1 MESLVLKPLPL
12 FVIIVL
18 IYCLA
23 IPVDIM
29 EIDSAQ
35 YATIAQEMILRN
47 DYLHVYDRGTEYLDK
62 PPFIFWITA
71 AFYHLFGMGTLAFK
85 LPSIL
90 FSCLGIFATY
100 KLTRIYYSR
109 ETAVIA
115 AVILATTQGYFHFN
129 NDVRTDTYL
138 TNSIITAVW
147 LICEFLKNNKWL
159 YLLSGFVM
167 IGIAMLSKGPLGV
180 IIPAIAIGGDLLI
193 HKSWKSIL
201 KWEWLVGVLVIFIV
215 LLPMLIGL
223 YEQFDLHPE
232 KIVNEKTGVSGLRFF
247 FWEQSFGRITGEN
260 VWKNDTGP
268 FFFVPNIAWS
278 FMPWSLPL
286 FWAIFQELFYLIKRP
301 DYFKNKVEW
310 ISLLGLVIPFIAL
323 SQSHY
328 KLPHYIYVV
337 FPFAAIFTAN
347 FLIKIQK
354 SDFTN
359 KLRIINLIQSVVL
372 ALVWVLAGLIFIWFF
387 PLENLPLI
395 IVGIF
400 GLLSFTYLVF
410 KGRKNQLKYFFSV
423 SLVTVLSANILIACQ
438 FYPSILK
445 YQAGGQIAK
454 ELIDKKISPQNVY
467 IYRLSAR
474 SIDVVMQTVV
484 HDVSLTNLMSTIEK
498 NGELYVVTDTQ
509 GMRDFKAQ
517 GYETITISEKPNH
530 AVTLLTLNF
539 LIPKSRF
546 NSMDNYYLF
555 KIYKKKSRLFYHQ

>member
-1 MESLVLKPLPL
+1 MESLVLKPLLL
-12 FVIIVL
+12 FVIIIL

-47 DYLHVYDRGTEYLDK
+47 DYLHVFDRGTEYLDK

-71 AFYHLFGMGTLAFK
+71 AFYHLFGMGTFAFK

-100 KLTRIYYSR
+100 KIARIYYSK
-109 ETAVIA
+109 ETSLIA
-115 AVILATTQGYFHFN
+115 AIVLATTQGYFHFN

-147 LICEFLKNNKWL
+147 LISEYLRNNKWL
-159 YLLSGFVM
+159 YLLSGFAM
-167 IGIAMLSKGPLGV
+167 IGIAMLSKGPLGF

-193 HKSWKSIL
+193 RKEWKLIF
-201 KWEWLVGVLVIFIV
+201 KWEWLIGILVVFIV
-215 LLPMLIGL
+215 LSPMLIGL

-232 KIVNEKTGVSGLRFF
+232 KIVNEKTSVSGLRFF

-286 FWAIFQELFYLIKRP
+286 FGAVFQELFYLIKRP
-301 DYFKNKVEW
+301 GYFKNKVEW
-310 ISLLGLVIPFIAL
+310 ISLLGLLVPFIAL

-337 FPFAAIFTAN
+337 FPFAAILTAN
-347 FLIKIQK
+347 FLISLQLPE
-354 SDFTN
+354 FTR
-359 KLRIINLIQSVVL
+359 KLRIINLTQSVLL
-372 ALVWVLAGLIFIWFF
+372 AFVWGLAGLIFIWFF
-387 PLENLPLI
+387 PLKNWLLI
-395 IVGIF
+395 IVGIL
-400 GLLSFTYLVF
+400 GLLGYLYIVF
-410 KGRKNQLKYFFSV
+410 KERKNQLKYFMSI
-423 SLVTVLSANILIACQ
+423 SLITVLSANVLIACQ

-445 YQAGGQIAK
+445 YQAGGAVAK
-454 ELIDKKISPQNVY
+454 EILEKGIDPQDVF

-474 SIDVVMQTVV
+474 SLDVITHSVIVEKSMP
-484 HDVSLTNLMSTIEK
+484 LFIEK
-498 NGELYVVTDTQ
+498 ISSGVSIYIVTDYQ
-509 GMRDFKAQ
+509 GVLDFKAQ
-517 GYETITISEKPNH
+517 GYHINIVTEKPNH
-530 AVTLLTLNF
+530 AATLITLEF
-539 LIPKSRF
+539 LIPESRSKSL
-546 NSMDNYYLF
+546 SNYYLL
-555 KIYKKKSRLFYHQ
+555 KITK

>member
-1 MESLVLKPLPL
+1 MESLVLKPLLL
-12 FVIIVL
+12 FVIIIL

-47 DYLHVYDRGTEYLDK
+47 DYLHVFDRGTEYLDK

-71 AFYHLFGMGTLAFK
+71 AFYHLFGMGTFAFK

-100 KLTRIYYSR
+100 KIARIYYSK
-109 ETAVIA
+109 ETSLIA
-115 AVILATTQGYFHFN
+115 AIVLATTQGYFHFN

-147 LICEFLKNNKWL
+147 LISEYLRNNKWL
-159 YLLSGFVM
+159 YLLSGFAM
-167 IGIAMLSKGPLGV
+167 IGIAMLSKGPLGF

-193 HKSWKSIL
+193 RKEWKLIF
-201 KWEWLVGVLVIFIV
+201 KWEWLIGILVVFIV
-215 LLPMLIGL
+215 LSPMLIGL

-232 KIVNEKTGVSGLRFF
+232 KIVNEKTSVSGLRFF

-286 FWAIFQELFYLIKRP
+286 FGAVFQELFYLIKRP
-301 DYFKNKVEW
+301 GYFKNKVEW
-310 ISLLGLVIPFIAL
+310 ISLLGLLVPFIAL

-337 FPFAAIFTAN
+337 FPFAAILTAN
-347 FLIKIQK
+347 FLISLQLPEF
-354 SDFTN
+354 SR
-359 KLRIINLIQSVVL
+359 KLRIINLTQSVLL
-372 ALVWVLAGLIFIWFF
+372 AFVWGLAGLIFIWFF
-387 PLENLPLI
+387 PLKNWLLI
-395 IVGIF
+395 IVGIL
-400 GLLSFTYLVF
+400 GLLGYLYIVF
-410 KGRKNQLKYFFSV
+410 KERKNQLKYFMSI
-423 SLVTVLSANILIACQ
+423 SLITVLSANVLIACQ

-445 YQAGGQIAK
+445 YQAGGAVAK
-454 ELIDKKISPQNVY
+454 EILEKGIDPQDIF

-474 SIDVVMQTVV
+474 SLDVITHSVIVEKSMP
-484 HDVSLTNLMSTIEK
+484 LFIEK
-498 NGELYVVTDTQ
+498 ISSGVSIYIVTDYQ
-509 GMRDFKAQ
+509 GVLDFKAQ
-517 GYETITISEKPNH
+517 GYHINIVTEKPNH
-530 AVTLLTLNF
+530 AATLITLEF
-539 LIPKSRF
+539 LIPESRSKSL
-546 NSMDNYYLF
+546 SNYYLL
-555 KIYKKKSRLFYHQ
+555 KITK

>member
-1 MESLVLKPLPL
+1 MENLVLKPLLL
-12 FVIIVL
+12 FVIIIL

-47 DYLHVYDRGTEYLDK
+47 DYLHVFDRGSEYLDK
-62 PPFIFWITA
+62 PPFIFWISA
-71 AFYHLFGMGTLAFK
+71 GFYHLFGMGTFAFK

-90 FSCLGIFATY
+90 FSCLGIFATF
-100 KLTRIYYSR
+100 KLARIYYSK
-109 ETAVIA
+109 ETAIMA
-115 AVILATTQGYFHFN
+115 ALILATTQGYFHFN

-147 LICEFLKNNKWL
+147 FISGYLRNNKWL
-159 YLLSGFVM
+159 YLLAGFAM
-167 IGIAMLSKGPLGV
+167 IGIAMLSKGPLGI

-193 HKSWKSIL
+193 RKEWKLIF
-201 KWEWLVGVLVIFIV
+201 KWEWLLGILVIFIV
-215 LLPMLIGL
+215 LTPMLIGL

-268 FFFVPNIAWS
+268 FFFFPNIAWS

-286 FWAIFQELFYLIKRP
+286 FVAVFQELFDLIKRP
-301 DYFKNKVEW
+301 GYFKNKVEW
-310 ISLLGLVIPFIAL
+310 MSLLGLIIPFIAL

-347 FLIKIQK
+347 FLTRLQIPE
-354 SDFTN
+354 FAN
-359 KLRIINLIQSVVL
+359 KLKIINIIQSIVL
-372 ALVWVLAGLIFIWFF
+372 AFVWVLAGLIFIWFF
-387 PLENLPLI
+387 PLENWLLI
-395 IVGIF
+395 IVGIIGLF
-400 GLLSFTYLVF
+400 GYLYIVF
-410 KGRKNQLKYFFSV
+410 KERKTQLKYFLCI
-423 SLVTVLSANILIACQ
+423 SLITVLSANILIACQ

-445 YQAGGQIAK
+445 YQAGGAVAK
-454 ELIDKKISPQNVY
+454 EILEKGLDTHDIF

-474 SIDVVMQTVV
+474 SLDVKTHSVI
-484 HDVSLTNLMSTIEK
+484 IEK
-498 NGELYVVTDTQ
+498 SLPFFMEKISNGETIFIVTDYQ
-509 GMRDFKAQ
+509 GVLDFKAQ
-517 GYETITISEKPNH
+517 GYNINVITKKPNH
-530 AVTLLTLNF
+530 AATLITLEF
-539 LIPKSRF
+539 LIPESRT
-546 NSMDNYYLF
+546 NSLDNYYLL
-555 KIYKKKSRLFYHQ
+555 KISKGNS

>member
-1 MESLVLKPLPL
+1 MENLVLKPLLL
-12 FVIIVL
+12 FVIIIL

-47 DYLHVYDRGTEYLDK
+47 DYLHVFDRGSEYLDK

-100 KLTRIYYSR
+100 KLARIYYSK
-109 ETAVIA
+109 ETAVMSA
-115 AVILATTQGYFHFN
+115 LILATTQGYFHFN

-138 TNSIITAVW
+138 TNSIITSVW
-147 LICEFLKNNKWL
+147 LICEYLRNSKWL
-159 YLLSGFVM
+159 YLISGFIM
-167 IGIAMLSKGPLGV
+167 IGIAMLSKGPLGI

-193 HKSWKSIL
+193 RKEWKSIF
-201 KWEWLVGVLVIFIV
+201 KWEWLLGILVVFIV

-268 FFFVPNIAWS
+268 FFFVHNIAWS

-286 FWAIFQELFYLIKRP
+286 FLAVFQELFELTKRP
-301 DYFKNKVEW
+301 GYFKNKVEW
-310 ISLLGLVIPFIAL
+310 ISLLGLIIPFIAL

-337 FPFAAIFTAN
+337 FPFAAILTAN
-347 FLIKIQK
+347 FLTRLQIPE
-354 SDFTN
+354 FAN
-359 KLRIINLIQSVVL
+359 KLKIINIIQSIVL
-372 ALVWVLAGLIFIWFF
+372 ALVWVLAGFIFVWFF
-387 PLENLPLI
+387 PLENWLLI
-395 IVGIF
+395 IVGILGLF
-400 GLLSFTYLVF
+400 GYFYVVF
-410 KGRKNQLKYFFSV
+410 KERKTQLRYFFSV
-423 SLVTVLSANILIACQ
+423 SLITVLSANVLIACQ

-445 YQAGGQIAK
+445 YQAGAAVAK
-454 ELIDKKISPQNVY
+454 DILEKGLDPQDIF

-474 SIDVVMQTVV
+474 SLDVTTHSVI
-484 HDVSLTNLMSTIEK
+484 IEK
-498 NGELYVVTDTQ
+498 SLPFYMEKISAGETMYIVTDYQ
-509 GMRDFKAQ
+509 GFLDFKAQ
-517 GYETITISEKPNH
+517 GYKINIISKKPNH
-530 AVTLLTLNF
+530 AATLITLGF
-539 LIPKSRF
+539 LIPESRL
-546 NSMDNYYLF
+546 NSLDSYYLLNIS
-555 KIYKKKSRLFYHQ
+555 KENS

>member
-1 MESLVLKPLPL
+1 MEKLVLKPLLL
-12 FVIIVL
+12 FAIIIL

-47 DYLHVYDRGTEYLDK
+47 DYLHVFDRGSEYLDK

-71 AFYHLFGMGTLAFK
+71 AFYHLFGMGTFAFK
-85 LPSIL
+85 FPSIL

-100 KLTRIYYSR
+100 KLARIYYSK

-115 AVILATTQGYFHFN
+115 ALILATTQGYFHFN

-138 TNSIITAVW
+138 TNSVITAVW
-147 LICEFLKNNKWL
+147 LICEYLRNNKWL
-159 YLLSGFVM
+159 YMLSGFAM
-167 IGIAMLSKGPLGV
+167 IGIAMLSKGPLGL
-180 IIPAIAIGGDLLI
+180 IIPVIAIGGDLLI
-193 HKSWKSIL
+193 RREWKSIF
-201 KWEWLVGVLVIFIV
+201 KWEWLIGIFVILIV
-215 LLPMLIGL
+215 LSPMLIGL

-286 FWAIFQELFYLIKRP
+286 FCAVFQEFFDLIKRQG
-301 DYFKNKVEW
+301 YLKNKIEW
-310 ISLLGLVIPFIAL
+310 ISLLGLIIPFIAL

-337 FPFAAIFTAN
+337 FPFAAILTAS
-347 FLIKIQK
+347 FLTRLQLPE
-354 SDFTN
+354 FTN
-359 KLRIINLIQSVVL
+359 KLRIINLIQSIVL
-372 ALVWVLAGLIFIWFF
+372 AFVWVLAGLIFIWFF
-387 PLENLPLI
+387 PLENWLLI

-400 GLLSFTYLVF
+400 GVIGYVYLVLNE
-410 KGRKNQLKYFFSV
+410 KKNQLKYFISV
-423 SLVTVLSANILIACQ
+423 SLITVLSANVLIACQ

-445 YQAGGQIAK
+445 YQAGGAVAK
-454 ELIDKKISPQNVY
+454 EILKKGIDPKEIF

-474 SIDVVMQTVV
+474 SLDVITHSVI
-484 HDVSLTNLMSTIEK
+484 IEK
-498 NGELYVVTDTQ
+498 SLPFFMEKISAGETIYIVTDYQ
-509 GMRDFKAQ
+509 GVLDFKAQ
-517 GYETITISEKPNH
+517 GYSISTITEKPNH
-530 AVTLLTLNF
+530 AATLITLEF
-539 LIPKSRF
+539 LIPESRTKAL
-546 NSMDNYYLF
+546 SKYYLL
-555 KIYKKKSRLFYHQ
+555 KIKN